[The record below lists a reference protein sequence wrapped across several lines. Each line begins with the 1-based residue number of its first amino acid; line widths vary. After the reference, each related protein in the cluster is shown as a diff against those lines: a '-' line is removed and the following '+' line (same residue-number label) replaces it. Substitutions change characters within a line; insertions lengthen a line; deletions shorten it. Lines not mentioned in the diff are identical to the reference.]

1 MKVFLKRFFVINNIY
16 FFDFFEVKFVSVSI
30 CFPQKILACTNLA
43 LLHRAVVRGG
53 AGGFSIPGIW
63 GFQKRTEWEIDSL
76 LLSAPPG
83 LKT

>member
-53 AGGFSIPGIW
+53 AGGSLASPEFGV
-63 GFQKRTEWEIDSL
+63 FKR
-76 LLSAPPG
+76 G
-83 LKT
+83 QNGK